1 MPPRPG
7 LGCEHGEWKVKE
19 GATTMVAALNYLS
32 RMTDAIFATQ
42 MERAAQKI
50 AERERYFHRDAA

>member
-1 MPPRPG
+1 MESERG
-7 LGCEHGEWKVKE
+7 SLTVT
-19 GATTMVAALNYLS
+19 AAALNYLS

-50 AERERYFHRDAA
+50 AERERYFHRRDV

>member
-1 MPPRPG
+1 MT
-7 LGCEHGEWKVKE
+7 
-19 GATTMVAALNYLS
+19 AAALNYLS

-50 AERERYFHRDAA
+50 AERERYFHRRAA